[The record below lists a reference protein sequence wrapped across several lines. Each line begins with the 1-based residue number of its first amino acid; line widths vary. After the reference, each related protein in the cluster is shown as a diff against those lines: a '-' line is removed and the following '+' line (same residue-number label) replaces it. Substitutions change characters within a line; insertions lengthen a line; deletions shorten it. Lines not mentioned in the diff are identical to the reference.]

1 MIYASNDATELN
13 EASALFRNVLAEGTF
28 TWSSQSADGFA
39 ANALGPQTYDFWT
52 PASLPASLYSNHAAP
67 VECDACAII
76 GHTLGSNGCT
86 VDVLWWDGAAY
97 VVAHS
102 VTPTDNRDMML
113 IFGGVASAAW
123 QVRITGVTVPS
134 VSVVMLGPRFIIP
147 DGVAADYVPLN
158 LALDID
164 LAPSITVKGQYVGTF
179 VKRTGGAT
187 SISLA
192 QQRREW
198 IEGDARPFIAHYNDG
213 APFVW
218 SSCPDML
225 PDDMAYCW
233 RSGGVLRASYG
244 GGAVWGQMGLEV
256 SAYVG

>member
-1 MIYASNDATELN
+1 MIYASYDATELN
-13 EASALFRNVLAEGTF
+13 AASALFRNVFAEGVLA
-28 TWSSQSADGFA
+28 WSSQSADGFA

-52 PASLPASLYSNHAAP
+52 PAAMPASIYTTMGVAA
-67 VECDACAII
+67 ECDACAII
-76 GHTLGSNGCT
+76 GHTLGSTGCT
-86 VDVLWWDGAAY
+86 VEVLWWNG
-97 VVAHS
+97 S
-102 VTPTDNRDMML
+102 VYISAMTITPTDDRDILMV
-113 IFGGVASAAW
+113 FGAQTSKTWQLKVSGPSA
-123 QVRITGVTVPS
+123 PS
-134 VSVVMLGPRFIIP
+134 ISVVMLGPRLIIP
-147 DGVAADYVPLN
+147 DGVSDGYVPLN

-179 VKRTGGAT
+179 VKRVGAAT

-198 IEGDARPFIAHYNDG
+198 IEGDARPFIAHYNEG

-218 SSCPDML
+218 SSCPDLL

-244 GGAVWGQMGLEV
+244 AGAVWGQMGLEV